1 MAYPVVWYAGTPYE
15 MGVQQGQLL
24 HEELRA
30 GREWLDSTG
39 LVDLILAIA
48 RATGLLAI
56 AETNSYPDIVEECR
70 GLTDAAGD
78 VGWTMDI
85 CLLLNMGDML
95 VEFIQYG
102 IPEATAAAPGCT
114 QVIASGAATTDGRL
128 LHARSL
134 DWSRIEYLLDYPVIH
149 VRQPAGGVPHVFI
162 GFPGN
167 LSPYS
172 GMNAAGISIA
182 SDEADPADGSQ
193 HDRVGH
199 SHVQMQAMMLKQVT
213 SLDDARA
220 FLVGEDHMTAEIIA
234 VADGNAGRGAVFE
247 MTARAVGVREMQD
260 GVVWTTNHF
269 VAPETQDADED
280 PASES
285 SLKRFDRAAQL
296 IPAGGAGSLYG
307 TIDAASLVG
316 FLRDRVDP
324 WTGQPSPAGTFDDN
338 SSIATNGAVYQ
349 IVFDPGNLCFWVAAG
364 GVPVPEQPFVGFSLG
379 ELLQLPD
386 ARACAPAVFE

>member
-1 MAYPVVWYAGTPYE
+1 
-15 MGVQQGQLL
+15 
-24 HEELRA
+24 
-30 GREWLDSTG
+30 
-39 LVDLILAIA
+39 
-48 RATGLLAI
+48 
-56 AETNSYPDIVEECR
+56 
-70 GLTDAAGD
+70 
-78 VGWTMDI
+78 
-85 CLLLNMGDML
+85 
-95 VEFIQYG
+95 
-102 IPEATAAAPGCT
+102 
-114 QVIASGAATTDGRL
+114 
-128 LHARSL
+128 
-134 DWSRIEYLLDYPVIH
+134 
-149 VRQPAGGVPHVFI
+149 
-162 GFPGN
+162 
-167 LSPYS
+167 
-172 GMNAAGISIA
+172 
-182 SDEADPADGSQ
+182 
-193 HDRVGH
+193 
-199 SHVQMQAMMLKQVT
+199 
-213 SLDDARA
+213 
-220 FLVGEDHMTAEIIA
+220 
-234 VADGNAGRGAVFE
+234 

-349 IVFDPGNLCFWVAAG
+349 IVFDPGDLCFWVAAG